1 MTKWCSISF
10 AKCSSIPELIT
21 EVRRKQTQKANLKK
35 RWLNRG
41 IVDCDIDQC
50 SNAAQNIVIIFLF
63 IFNKSINSL
72 KFIIH
77 FDHGGIK

>member
-1 MTKWCSISF
+1 M
-10 AKCSSIPELIT
+10 
-21 EVRRKQTQKANLKK
+21 KK